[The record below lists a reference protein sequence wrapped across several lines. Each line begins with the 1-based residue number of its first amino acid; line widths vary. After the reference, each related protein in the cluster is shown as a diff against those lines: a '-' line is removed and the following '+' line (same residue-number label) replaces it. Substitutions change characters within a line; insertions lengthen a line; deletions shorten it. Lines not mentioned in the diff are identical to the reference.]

1 MRFSQV
7 FLKDKIFIEKIIN
20 FLEIKENDVFLEV
33 GPGNGE
39 ITKEIIK
46 KGAIVIA
53 IEIDYNLFKA
63 FKEKFYL
70 VLDKKLFLFNEDFL
84 KFNIN
89 NLSWNK
95 FRFFSNLPYHITH
108 NALFKITQNK
118 EKFLDIHIM
127 LQKEVADKIIK
138 EKNYLSYLINYHFEI
153 KELLVLPPSAFY
165 PKPKVF
171 SSFLKLLPK
180 NNFLEKSLEEELFK
194 IIKISFKNRRK
205 KLKNILKLV
214 PKEYENKRPEE
225 LSLNDF
231 INLVYALKF

>member
-1 MRFSQV
+1 MKFSQV
-7 FLKDKIFIEKIIN
+7 FLKDKNFIEKIID
-20 FLEIKENDVFLEV
+20 FLEIKEGDVFFEV
-33 GPGNGE
+33 GPGDGE

-53 IEIDYNLFKA
+53 IEIDYNLFKVL
-63 FKEKFYL
+63 KEKFYL
-70 VLDKKLFLFNEDFL
+70 VLNKKLFLFNEDFL

-89 NLSWNK
+89 NLSWSK

-108 NALFKITQNK
+108 SALFKIIENK
-118 EKFLDIHIM
+118 EKFSDIHIM
-127 LQKEVADKIIK
+127 VQKEVANKIIK
-138 EKNYLSYLINYHFEI
+138 EKNYLSYLINYHFDV
-153 KELLVLPPSAFY
+153 KELLVLPPNAFC

-171 SSFLKLLPK
+171 SSFLRLLPK
-180 NNFLEKSLEEELFK
+180 NNFLEKSLEKKLFS

-205 KLKNILKLV
+205 KLKNILTFV

>member
-7 FLKDKIFIEKIIN
+7 FLKDKNFIEKIIN
-20 FLEIKENDVFLEV
+20 FLEVKENDIFIEV
-33 GPGNGE
+33 GPGDGE

-46 KGAIVIA
+46 RGAIVIA
-53 IEIDYNLFKA
+53 IEIDYNLFKVL
-63 FKEKFYL
+63 KEKFYL
-70 VLDKKLFLFNEDFL
+70 VLNKKLFLFNEDFL
-84 KFNIN
+84 KFNID
-89 NLSWNK
+89 NLSWSK

-108 NALFKITQNK
+108 NALFKIIDNK

-127 LQKEVADKIIK
+127 VQKEVANKIIK
-138 EKNYLSYLINYHFEI
+138 EKNYLSYLINYHFDV
-153 KELLVLPPSAFY
+153 KELLVLPPNVFY

-171 SSFLKLLPK
+171 SSFLGLLPK
-180 NNFLEKSLEEELFK
+180 DNFLEKSLEEKLFN

-205 KLKNILKLV
+205 KLKNILKFV